1 MKGVTMVLRN
11 FIAITSLMVG
21 LSCHVGAKAKA
32 ATDEWSRV
40 FVDLDKVMS
49 ETTQGKKIAS
59 WAQDRQQELQKFAL
73 EQEETLRS
81 EGQGIMAANLDEEEI
96 QMQAVQFDGK
106 RKKIALDIEQKR
118 ASLEAELRSKQTQLR
133 KSIEGT
139 VKDLAMRE
147 KWAEVST
154 NKQGLIF
161 VADQFDK
168 TAMVL
173 DEQDKVSEKQ
183 FARSV
188 LHGGKTSARAS
199 EFLKA

>member
-1 MKGVTMVLRN
+1 MVLRN